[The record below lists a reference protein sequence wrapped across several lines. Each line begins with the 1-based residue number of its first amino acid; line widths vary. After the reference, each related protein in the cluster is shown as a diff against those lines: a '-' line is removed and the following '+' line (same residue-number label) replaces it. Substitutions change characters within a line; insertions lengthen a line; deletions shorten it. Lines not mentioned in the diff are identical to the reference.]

1 MTKLFIHNDNHHSF
15 DEVQMHLSDMFHM
28 PITQTCSVANII
40 HTVGKC
46 CVFSGDFNMANL
58 YQNELKG
65 MNYKTEL
72 VSE

>member
-1 MTKLFIHNDNHHSF
+1 
-15 DEVQMHLSDMFHM
+15 M

-46 CVFSGDFNMANL
+46 CVFYGDFDMAKL